1 MFDVGRLFFWRCKVK
16 TVIMAGGKGTRIQ
29 SVYSDIPKPMIPIKG
44 KPVLEREIASLAEQ
58 GFRDI
63 IITVSHF
70 SNQIIEY
77 FNDGHELGVSI
88 TYYIEDKPL
97 GNAGALF
104 FLQNE
109 LREDF
114 LLING
119 DAVFDID
126 FQKLVNFHKKKNA
139 LITLFTH
146 PNDHPYDS
154 SLILSD
160 SDNKVVKWISKE
172 DPHPTY
178 YNNQVNAGIHVI
190 SPKIFDFISYDVS
203 SIGEGY
209 RIDLDRQIIKPLIK
223 TGLVYCYNS
232 PEYVHDMGT
241 PERLA
246 QVICDWNNGLPYR
259 KSLKI
264 KQKAI
269 FLDRDGTINELVGFL
284 TDINLFNILPGVSEA
299 IRKINKSS
307 FLVIVVTNQPVI
319 ARGELTIEGLNNIHK
334 KMETILGQNGA
345 YIDGIYYCPHHPD
358 RGFEGERP
366 DLKIDCNCRKP
377 KPGLLLKA
385 AQDYNIDLSESYM
398 IGDSEND
405 IKAGKAAGCK
415 TILLNNKKQYGQDYS
430 FNSLKECIDELIK
443 NNVI

>member
-1 MFDVGRLFFWRCKVK
+1 
-16 TVIMAGGKGTRIQ
+16 MAGGKGSRIQ
-29 SVYSDIPKPMIPIKG
+29 SIYSNIPKPMIPING
-44 KPVLEREIASLAEQ
+44 KPVLEREIKSLKEQ

-70 SNQIIEY
+70 SDQIINY
-77 FNDGHELGVSI
+77 FKDGRDFGVNI
-88 TYYIEDKPL
+88 TYYAENKPL

-109 LREDF
+109 LKEDF

-126 FQKLVNFHKKKNA
+126 FQKLVNFHKKKNG

-154 SLILSD
+154 SLIISD
-160 SDNKVVKWISKE
+160 SNNKVIEWISKE
-172 DPHPTY
+172 DKHPTY
-178 YNNQVNAGIHVI
+178 YKNQVNAGIHVI
-190 SPKIFDFISYDVS
+190 SPKVFDLIYCNIPD
-203 SIGEGY
+203 IGEKY
-209 RIDLDRQIIKPLIK
+209 KLDLDRQIIKPLIK

-246 QVICDWNNGLPYR
+246 QVINDWNNDLPYR
-259 KSLKI
+259 KSLRT

-284 TDINLFNILPGVSEA
+284 TDINQFNILPGVAEA
-299 IRKINKSS
+299 IRKINRSS
-307 FLVIVVTNQPVI
+307 FLAIVVSNQPVI
-319 ARGELTIEGLNNIHK
+319 ARGELTIDELEEIHK

-345 YIDGIYYCPHHPD
+345 YVDGIYYCPHHPD
-358 RGFEGERP
+358 KGFKGERP
-366 DLKIDCNCRKP
+366 ELKINCTCRKP
-377 KPGLLLKA
+377 KPGMLFNA
-385 AQDYNIDLSESYM
+385 AKDYNIDLSESYM
-398 IGDSEND
+398 VGDSEND

-415 TILLNNKKQYGQDYS
+415 TILVNNKNEYGQDYT
-430 FNSLKECIDELIK
+430 FASLKECIETLF
-443 NNVI
+443 